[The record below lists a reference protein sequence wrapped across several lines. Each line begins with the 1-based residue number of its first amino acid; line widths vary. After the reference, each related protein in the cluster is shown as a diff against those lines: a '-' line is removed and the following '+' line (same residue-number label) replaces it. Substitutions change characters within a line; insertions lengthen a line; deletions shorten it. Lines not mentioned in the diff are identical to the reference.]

1 MTLLD
6 KIGPNGDLFSS
17 CIGEVA
23 PASSEI
29 LRHALERWSQC
40 LVRGGGWGEEAGQS
54 NCINMQYSHTGIE
67 FNWRDNLTCVIG
79 RGRGEGILIDCVS
92 DHTYMCEQVGL
103 LDFHLVFS

>member
-1 MTLLD
+1 MALLD

-40 LVRGGGWGEEAGQS
+40 LVRGGGWGEEVG
-54 NCINMQYSHTGIE
+54 GE
-67 FNWRDNLTCVIG
+67 RRWLG
-79 RGRGEGILIDCVS
+79 RGGGWREEVGGERRQASQTVSICSTVIPALNLIGGTTS
-92 DHTYMCEQVGL
+92 
-103 LDFHLVFS
+103 LVI

>member
-1 MTLLD
+1 MALLD

-40 LVRGGGWGEEAGQS
+40 LVRGGGWGEEVGGERRQASQTVS
-54 NCINMQYSHTGIE
+54 GIE

-79 RGRGEGILIDCVS
+79 RGRGKA
-92 DHTYMCEQVGL
+92 
-103 LDFHLVFS
+103 F